1 MKKIVILA
9 DFSKKTG
16 FGHIKRVSSL
26 IKPLEKKGYK
36 CLFFIDKANY
46 LELKKI
52 ISIKHCLVLNSLKKK
67 EILRKLEQLNVKLVI
82 IDSYKKS
89 FLKFKKDLVKKQI
102 KVVAIDDHILNHK
115 AHLVFTNRESPKIK
129 FIKPSYQKWNSGF
142 KFAISSVDNKKFKKI
157 ILKMKMEKL
166 EYYFIPGEQKIL
178 NLLKNLYFSP
188 LNTLIIEKK
197 WISVFFHYQKK
208 QKYFLNI

>member
-16 FGHIKRVSSL
+16 FGHIKRTSSL

-46 LELKKI
+46 LELKRI

-67 EILRKLEQLNVKLVI
+67 EILRKLKQLNIKLVI

-89 FLKFKKDLVKKQI
+89 F
-102 KVVAIDDHILNHK
+102 
-115 AHLVFTNRESPKIK
+115 
-129 FIKPSYQKWNSGF
+129 
-142 KFAISSVDNKKFKKI
+142 
-157 ILKMKMEKL
+157 
-166 EYYFIPGEQKIL
+166 
-178 NLLKNLYFSP
+178 
-188 LNTLIIEKK
+188 
-197 WISVFFHYQKK
+197 
-208 QKYFLNI
+208 